1 MGTIPEK
8 PRLVGLY
15 SHSVSH
21 FICRQCL
28 FFKRMEGRGSKCLQI
43 KACDGIGIA
52 PSARCED
59 RKRVGRKPGHMFVLT
74 LSVVSNF
81 LLPLGSALA
90 ESSTENATQ
99 HKSSASS
106 HTPCSLPLLHRKQC
120 SFPVARCPLL
130 SCHSTGIP
138 MPLLVWQREMLCLS
152 VVTWHRCGL

>member
-1 MGTIPEK
+1 MGTISEK
-8 PRLVGLY
+8 SRLAGLY

-21 FICRQCL
+21 FTCRQCL

-43 KACDGIGIA
+43 KARDGIGIA

-59 RKRVGRKPGHMFVLT
+59 RTRVERKHGHMLVLT

-99 HKSSASS
+99 HSKQRVQPRPLFPATASS
-106 HTPCSLPLLHRKQC
+106 KAMFFSRCPS
-120 SFPVARCPLL
+120 PVARF
-130 SCHSTGIP
+130 
-138 MPLLVWQREMLCLS
+138 LLVTPRASPCPCWSGRESLRDA
-152 VVTWHRCGL
+152 VT